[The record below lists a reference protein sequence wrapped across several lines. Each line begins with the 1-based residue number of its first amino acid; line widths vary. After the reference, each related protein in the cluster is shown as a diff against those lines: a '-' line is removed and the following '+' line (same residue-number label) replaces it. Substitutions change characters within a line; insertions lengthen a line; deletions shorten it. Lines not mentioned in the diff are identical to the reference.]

1 MNEELKVI
9 ISAEISKL
17 KQGVNDA
24 KKSLTGFVQNNK
36 SKMEELEKGFKDAS
50 AAINKALAAIG
61 AAALATVGALLNLS

>member
-24 KKSLTGFVQNNK
+24 QKNLKGFVQTTK
-36 SKMEELEKGFKDAS
+36 SKMEALEKGLKDAS

-61 AAALATVGALLNLS
+61 AAVLATVGALLNLS